1 MNAARR
7 PRLVAGKARWL
18 AAALVVLFGCSARR
32 AQSAKETS
40 PAAAPPPVEAA
51 FQDAGNLSMAE
62 SLQAETLE
70 DYRLGPGDTVEISL
84 LRHPEFQAQ
93 VTVGTTGSIVYYLVG
108 EVPARGLTL
117 FELRE
122 ALRSRLAAFVRE
134 PEVLV
139 RVTEYRSKR
148 VYALG
153 QVHNPGFYPLR
164 GPTTLVEL
172 VAMAGGF
179 TDRAFLRGAYL
190 VRDSKLTIINFPA
203 LFEKGNMRENVSVR
217 ADDIVFIPDRNDQKV
232 FLLGEVNEPAA
243 IALERDLTLLEAIA
257 VAGGLTPN
265 SDWKSVLLLRGG
277 LSNPQYVELDVEEM
291 LRGKDRRG
299 DLLLEQGDIIYVAS
313 TRIADVAHFMAQIST
328 ILAPI
333 FNGFQVRYIIRP

>member
-1 MNAARR
+1 MNGARR
-7 PRLVAGKARWL
+7 GRLVTGKARWL
-18 AAALVVLFGCSARR
+18 AAALTLVVLSGCSASR
-32 AQSAKETS
+32 AQSPKEI
-40 PAAAPPPVEAA
+40 AAGPTPVEAT

-62 SLQAETLE
+62 SLQAESPE

-84 LRHPEFQAQ
+84 LRHPEFQAP
-93 VTVGTTGSIVYYLVG
+93 VTVGTTGKILYYLVG

-117 FELRE
+117 LELRE
-122 ALRSRLAAFVRE
+122 ALRSRLTAFVRE

-190 VRDSKLTIINFPA
+190 VRDGKLTIINFPA

-217 ADDIVFIPDRNDQKV
+217 ADDIIFIPDKTDRKV
-232 FLLGEVNEPAA
+232 FLLGEVKQPTA

-265 SDWKSVLLLRGG
+265 SDWNSVLLLRGG
-277 LSNPQYVELDVEEM
+277 LSNPSYVELDVKEM

-313 TRIADVAHFMAQIST
+313 TPIADVAHFMAQIST
-328 ILAPI
+328 ILSPI
-333 FNGFQVRYIIRP
+333 SDNFQVRYLIRP

>member
-1 MNAARR
+1 
-7 PRLVAGKARWL
+7 
-18 AAALVVLFGCSARR
+18 
-32 AQSAKETS
+32 
-40 PAAAPPPVEAA
+40 
-51 FQDAGNLSMAE
+51 MAE
-62 SLQAETLE
+62 SLQTEKPE
-70 DYRLGPGDTVEISL
+70 EYRLGPGDTVEISL
-84 LRHPEFQAQ
+84 LSHPEFHAD
-93 VTVGTTGSIVYYLVG
+93 VTIGPTGKLLYYLVG
-108 EVPARGLTL
+108 EVPARGLTM

-122 ALRSRLAAFVRE
+122 ALRSRLTAFVRE

-139 RVTEYRSKR
+139 RITEYRSQR

-153 QVHNPGFYPLR
+153 QVRNAGFYPLR

-190 VRDSKLTIINFPA
+190 VRDGKLTIINFPA

-217 ADDIVFIPDRNDQKV
+217 ADDIVFIPDKNDRKV
-232 FLLGEVNEPAA
+232 FLLGEVKQPAA
-243 IALERDLTLLEAIA
+243 ITLERDLTLLEAIA
-257 VAGGLTPN
+257 AAGGLTQD

-277 LSNPQYVELDVEEM
+277 LSNPRYVELDVKEM

-313 TRIADVAHFMAQIST
+313 TPIADVAHFMAQIST
-328 ILAPI
+328 ILSPI
-333 FNGFQVRYIIRP
+333 SDSFQVRYIIRP